1 MAFEIQSYP
10 TTTSTS
16 TNLTNDLLWYDDGS
30 KIYVQPH
37 NFLEFHDLNLDQANS
52 NPFAHFFNPYISL
65 NLKTLKIIPNVFVE
79 DSFGDP
85 NFEAFVPNFDPNYES
100 IIFNVINPNDE
111 AIASD
116 VDPNFKAIV
125 FYIINGLVINI
136 LLILNQSQ
144 SFVFLTLMKK
154 RWTMWTKGVTKQVNI
169 LNFKPKIHLMS
180 GEFFVVLVLKST

>member
-154 RWTMWTKGVTKQVNI
+154 RWTM
-169 LNFKPKIHLMS
+169 
-180 GEFFVVLVLKST
+180 